1 MNFLVLILV
10 DARDVRETERGGFE
24 KEKEDR
30 ERRNLEG
37 LGAVELK
44 ESGKTVP
51 PWLELQLPTERL
63 PYRAEN

>member
-1 MNFLVLILV
+1 MKFPVLVLV
-10 DARDVRETERGGFE
+10 CARDVRETERGGLE
-24 KEKEDR
+24 KEKEGR
-30 ERRNLEG
+30 ERRHLDG

-63 PYRAEN
+63 PWAEN